1 MNLRNNLN
9 IAFVVKTYSFN
20 HKVCPDKGRGSDSI
34 TKLHKGKAPQY
45 EGIDEFNS
53 QNGYPIPST
62 IAKSF
67 LL

>member
-1 MNLRNNLN
+1 M
-9 IAFVVKTYSFN
+9 
-20 HKVCPDKGRGSDSI
+20 PDKGRGSDSI